1 MKMERGNVM
10 KKKFILSIMCLLSVT
25 LLFTGCG
32 KKSKNL
38 DLSATEI
45 IDKVYEGLDDLPAVA
60 TITVDKDNFSN
71 FFGAENVDFEEA
83 AVSEAMIN
91 AVPHS
96 VGVVK
101 LKDGADVEKV
111 KKEIK
116 EKANPRK
123 WVCVEAESVIVESRG
138 NTIILIM
145 SFEDTADKIATN
157 FRNL

>member
-1 MKMERGNVM
+1 
-10 KKKFILSIMCLLSVT
+10 
-25 LLFTGCG
+25 
-32 KKSKNL
+32 
-38 DLSATEI
+38 
-45 IDKVYEGLDDLPAVA
+45 
-60 TITVDKDNFSN
+60 
-71 FFGAENVDFEEA
+71 
-83 AVSEAMIN
+83 MIN
-91 AVPHS
+91 AIAHS

-111 KKEIK
+111 KREIK

-145 SFEDTADKIATN
+145 SFEDIADKIATN

>member
-1 MKMERGNVM
+1 M

-32 KKSKNL
+32 KRSKN
-38 DLSATEI
+38 
-45 IDKVYEGLDDLPAVA
+45 
-60 TITVDKDNFSN
+60 KDNFSN
-71 FFGAENVDFEEA
+71 FFGAENVDFKEA
-83 AVSEAMIN
+83 AVSEAMIS
-91 AVPHS
+91 AIAHS

-101 LKDGADVEKV
+101 LNDGADVEKV

-116 EKANPRK
+116 EKVNPRK

-145 SFEDTADKIATN
+145 SFEDIADKIATN

>member
-1 MKMERGNVM
+1 MKNIKMERGDIM

-32 KKSKNL
+32 KRSKNL

-45 IDKVYEGLDDLPAVA
+45 INKVYEGLEDDLPAVD

-71 FFGAENVDFEEA
+71 FFGAENVDFKEA
-83 AVSEAMIN
+83 AVSEAMIS
-91 AVPHS
+91 AIAHS

-101 LKDGADVEKV
+101 LNDGADVEKV
-111 KKEIK
+111 
-116 EKANPRK
+116 NPRK

-145 SFEDTADKIATN
+145 SFEDIADKIATN